1 MLYSYKGINKEYK
14 YKRGM
19 IEAKSDVEA
28 INKIKETEE
37 VIVLVSLTRTSSN
50 KMLVNIRN
58 SLNKQLETAE
68 NKLNE
73 QTKKLARKDRDKKSK
88 KAIVDEEQD
97 VSLSNRSPI
106 LRGINTLVNKLKTTE
121 IKMPKK
127 NNKKIVIEEDMFENL
142 QNMFKQQ
149 AALSETVE
157 NTDYNMEIIRAETSL
172 SDQKVKKAPLP
183 KKKDKNEGKKLDW
196 SLLETKDTPE
206 IKNNMKIKVKQKEI
220 IMMTRRLHIMLSSGV
235 PLLTSMDSIK
245 NTSSEKLAQV
255 LDSIITDVQRGIT
268 LSEALAKFPR
278 QFDTTY
284 IALISIGE
292 TSGNLEKS
300 LEDVLRVKD
309 QEQKV
314 NRKMKVASVYPAMI
328 SIVLV
333 VFMVAANLWFIPQFK
348 NQFEQQG
355 LDLPA
360 FTQIV
365 FKISDYFAYIA
376 IGLGILIAIFMMLK
390 RNIPEVNYMYRR
402 YYDKFK
408 LKFPVIRSL
417 NNASYMYSFAINIS
431 LMLKNGIRL
440 SDTLTLTGKTIDNIY
455 IRNEIEE
462 IGSLMV
468 HGFTFSEA
476 IGQQENFDSTLT
488 SIAMTGE
495 KTGRMVFALQQVAE
509 YYEQELTR
517 QIDSILEMVQP
528 VTLLLIGLIIGPI
541 IIAVYLPILD
551 MSSGAG
557 II

>member
-1 MLYSYKGINKEYK
+1 MLYSYKGVNKEYK

-28 INKIKETEE
+28 ISKIKETED
-37 VIVLVSLTRTSSN
+37 VIVLVGLTRTSSN
-50 KMLVNIRN
+50 KMLVNIRT
-58 SLNKQLETAE
+58 SLNKQLEIAE

-73 QTKKLARKDRDKKSK
+73 QTKKLIRKDREKKLK
-88 KAIVDEEQD
+88 KKTVDEEQD
-97 VSLSNRSPI
+97 DSLANRSPI
-106 LRGINTLVNKLKTTE
+106 LRGINTLANKLKAIE

-127 NNKKIVIEEDMFENL
+127 SSKKIVIEEDMFENL
-142 QNMFKQQ
+142 QNMFKQ
-149 AALSETVE
+149 AESLEAIK
-157 NTDYNMEIIRAETSL
+157 NTDYNKEIIRAEESL
-172 SDQKVKKAPLP
+172 SSQKVKKAPLP

-235 PLLTSMDSIK
+235 PLLSSMESIK

-255 LDSIITDVQRGIT
+255 LESIISDVQRGIT
-268 LSEALAKFPR
+268 FSEALSKFPR
-278 QFDTTY
+278 LFDTTY

-292 TSGNLEKS
+292 TSGTLEKS

-314 NRKMKVASVYPAMI
+314 KRKIKVASVYPAII

-333 VFMVAANLWFIPQFK
+333 VFMIAANLWFIPQFK

-355 LDLPA
+355 LQLPA
-360 FTQIV
+360 FTRIV

-376 IGLGILIAIFMMLK
+376 IGLGILIAIFIVLK

-402 YYDKFK
+402 YYDKLK
-408 LKFPVIRSL
+408 LKFPVIKKL

-462 IGSLMV
+462 IGRLMV
-468 HGFTFSEA
+468 QGLTFSEA
-476 IGQQENFDSTLT
+476 ISQQEDFDPTLI

-495 KTGRMVFALQQVAE
+495 KSGRMAFALQQVAE

-517 QIDSILEMVQP
+517 QIDSLLEMVQP

>member
-1 MLYSYKGINKEYK
+1 MLYSYKGVNKEYK

-28 INKIKETEE
+28 ISKIKETED
-37 VIVLVSLTRTSSN
+37 VIVLVSLIRTSSN
-50 KMLVNIRN
+50 KMLVNIRT
-58 SLNKQLETAE
+58 SLNKQLEIAE

-73 QTKKLARKDRDKKSK
+73 QTKKLIRKDREKKLKKKTVDK
-88 KAIVDEEQD
+88 EQD
-97 VSLSNRSPI
+97 DSLANRSPI
-106 LRGINTLVNKLKTTE
+106 LRGINTLANKLKSIE

-127 NNKKIVIEEDMFENL
+127 SSKKIVIEEDMFENL
-142 QNMFKQQ
+142 QNMFKQ
-149 AALSETVE
+149 AESLEAIK
-157 NTDYNMEIIRAETSL
+157 NTDYNKEIIRAEESL
-172 SDQKVKKAPLP
+172 SSQKVKKAPLP

-235 PLLTSMDSIK
+235 PLLSSLESIK

-255 LDSIITDVQRGIT
+255 LDSIISDVQRGIT
-268 LSEALAKFPR
+268 FSEALSKFPR
-278 QFDTTY
+278 LFDTTY

-292 TSGNLEKS
+292 TSGTLEKS

-314 NRKMKVASVYPAMI
+314 KRKIKVASVYPAII

-333 VFMVAANLWFIPQFK
+333 VFMIAANLWFIPQFK

-355 LDLPA
+355 LQLPA
-360 FTQIV
+360 FTRIV

-376 IGLGILIAIFMMLK
+376 IGLGILIAIFIVLK

-402 YYDKFK
+402 YYDKLK
-408 LKFPVIRSL
+408 LKFPVIKKL

-462 IGSLMV
+462 IGRLMV
-468 HGFTFSEA
+468 QGLTFSEA
-476 IGQQENFDSTLT
+476 ISQQEDFDSTLT

-495 KTGRMVFALQQVAE
+495 KSGRMSFALQQVAE

-517 QIDSILEMVQP
+517 QIDSLLEMVQP
-528 VTLLLIGLIIGPI
+528 ITILLIGLIIGPI

>member
-28 INKIKETEE
+28 ISKIKETED
-37 VIVLVSLTRTSSN
+37 VIVLISLTRTSSN
-50 KMLVNIRN
+50 KMLVNIRT
-58 SLNKQLETAE
+58 SLNKQLEIAE

-73 QTKKLARKDRDKKSK
+73 QTKKLIRKDREKKLK
-88 KAIVDEEQD
+88 KKTVDEEQD
-97 VSLSNRSPI
+97 DSLANRSPI
-106 LRGINTLVNKLKTTE
+106 LRGINTLANKLKAIE

-127 NNKKIVIEEDMFENL
+127 SSKKIVIEEDMFENL
-142 QNMFKQQ
+142 QNMFKQ
-149 AALSETVE
+149 AESLEAIK
-157 NTDYNMEIIRAETSL
+157 NTDYNKEIIRAEESL
-172 SDQKVKKAPLP
+172 SSQKVKKAPLP

-235 PLLTSMDSIK
+235 PLLSSMESIK

-255 LDSIITDVQRGIT
+255 LDSIISDVQRGIT
-268 LSEALAKFPR
+268 FSEALSKFPR
-278 QFDTTY
+278 LFDTTY

-292 TSGNLEKS
+292 TSGTLEKS

-314 NRKMKVASVYPAMI
+314 KRKIKVASVYPAII

-333 VFMVAANLWFIPQFK
+333 VFMIAANLWFIPQFES
-348 NQFEQQG
+348 QFEQQG
-355 LDLPA
+355 LQLPA
-360 FTQIV
+360 FTRIV

-376 IGLGILIAIFMMLK
+376 IGLGILIAIFIVLK

-402 YYDKFK
+402 YYDKLK
-408 LKFPVIRSL
+408 LKFPVIKKL

-462 IGSLMV
+462 IGRLMV
-468 HGFTFSEA
+468 QGLTFSEA
-476 IGQQENFDSTLT
+476 ISQQEDFDSTLT

-495 KTGRMVFALQQVAE
+495 KSGRMSFALQQVAE

-517 QIDSILEMVQP
+517 QIDSLLEMVQP

-541 IIAVYLPILD
+541 IIAVYLPILN

>member
-28 INKIKETEE
+28 ISKIKETED
-37 VIVLVSLTRTSSN
+37 VIVLVGLTRTSSN
-50 KMLVNIRN
+50 KMLVNIRT
-58 SLNKQLETAE
+58 SLNKQLEIAE

-73 QTKKLARKDRDKKSK
+73 QTKKLIRKDREKKLKKKTVDK
-88 KAIVDEEQD
+88 EQD
-97 VSLSNRSPI
+97 DSLANRSPI
-106 LRGINTLVNKLKTTE
+106 LRGINTLANKMKAIE

-127 NNKKIVIEEDMFENL
+127 SSKKIVIEEDMFENL
-142 QNMFKQQ
+142 QNMFKQ
-149 AALSETVE
+149 AESLEAIK
-157 NTDYNMEIIRAETSL
+157 NTDYNKEIIRAEESL
-172 SDQKVKKAPLP
+172 SSQKVKKAPLP

-235 PLLTSMDSIK
+235 PLLSSMESIK

-255 LDSIITDVQRGIT
+255 LDSIISDVQRGIT
-268 LSEALAKFPR
+268 FSEALSKFPR
-278 QFDTTY
+278 LFDTTY

-292 TSGNLEKS
+292 TSGTLEKS

-314 NRKMKVASVYPAMI
+314 KRKIKVASVYPAII

-333 VFMVAANLWFIPQFK
+333 VFMIAANLWFIPQFK

-355 LDLPA
+355 LQLPA
-360 FTQIV
+360 FTRIV

-376 IGLGILIAIFMMLK
+376 IGLGILIAIFIVLK
-390 RNIPEVNYMYRR
+390 RNLPEVNYMYRR
-402 YYDKFK
+402 YYDKLK
-408 LKFPVIRSL
+408 LKFPVIKKL

-462 IGSLMV
+462 IGRLMV
-468 HGFTFSEA
+468 QGLTFSEA
-476 IGQQENFDSTLT
+476 ISQQEDFDPTLT

-495 KTGRMVFALQQVAE
+495 KSGRMSFALQQVAE

-517 QIDSILEMVQP
+517 QIDSLLEMVQP

-541 IIAVYLPILD
+541 IIAVYLPILN

>member
-1 MLYSYKGINKEYK
+1 MLYSYKGINKDFK

-28 INKIKETEE
+28 ISKIKETED
-37 VIVLVSLTRTSSN
+37 VIVLVSLIRTSSN
-50 KMLVNIRN
+50 KMLVNIRT
-58 SLNKQLETAE
+58 SLNKQLEIAE

-73 QTKKLARKDRDKKSK
+73 QTKKLIRKDREKKLKKKTVDK
-88 KAIVDEEQD
+88 EQD
-97 VSLSNRSPI
+97 DSLANRSPI
-106 LRGINTLVNKLKTTE
+106 LRGINTLANKLKAIE

-127 NNKKIVIEEDMFENL
+127 SSKKIVIEEDMFENL
-142 QNMFKQQ
+142 QNMFKQ
-149 AALSETVE
+149 AESLEAIK
-157 NTDYNMEIIRAETSL
+157 NTDYNKEIIRAEESL
-172 SDQKVKKAPLP
+172 SSQKVKKAPLP

-235 PLLTSMDSIK
+235 PLLSSLESIK

-255 LDSIITDVQRGIT
+255 LDSIISDVQRGIT
-268 LSEALAKFPR
+268 FSEALSKFPR
-278 QFDTTY
+278 LFDTTY

-292 TSGNLEKS
+292 TSGTLEKS

-314 NRKMKVASVYPAMI
+314 KRKIKVASVYPAII

-333 VFMVAANLWFIPQFK
+333 VFMIAANLWFIPQFK

-355 LDLPA
+355 LQLPA
-360 FTQIV
+360 FTRIV

-376 IGLGILIAIFMMLK
+376 IGLGILIAIFIVLK

-402 YYDKFK
+402 YYDKLK
-408 LKFPVIRSL
+408 LKFPVIKKL

-462 IGSLMV
+462 IGRLMV
-468 HGFTFSEA
+468 QGLTFSEA
-476 IGQQENFDSTLT
+476 ISQQEDFDSTLT

-495 KTGRMVFALQQVAE
+495 KSGRMSFALQQVAE

-517 QIDSILEMVQP
+517 QIDSLLEMVQP
-528 VTLLLIGLIIGPI
+528 ITILLIGLIIGPI

>member
-1 MLYSYKGINKEYK
+1 
-14 YKRGM
+14 M

-28 INKIKETEE
+28 ISKIKETED

-50 KMLVNIRN
+50 KMLVNIRT
-58 SLNKQLETAE
+58 SLNKQLEIAE

-73 QTKKLARKDRDKKSK
+73 QTKKLIRKDREKKLK
-88 KAIVDEEQD
+88 KKTVDEEQD
-97 VSLSNRSPI
+97 DSLANRSPI
-106 LRGINTLVNKLKTTE
+106 LRGINTLANKLKAIE

-127 NNKKIVIEEDMFENL
+127 SSKKIVIEEDMFENL
-142 QNMFKQQ
+142 QNMFKQ
-149 AALSETVE
+149 AESLEAIK
-157 NTDYNMEIIRAETSL
+157 NTDYNKEIIRADESL
-172 SDQKVKKAPLP
+172 SSQKVKKAPLP

-235 PLLTSMDSIK
+235 PLLPSMESIK

-255 LDSIITDVQRGIT
+255 LDSIISDVQRGIT
-268 LSEALAKFPR
+268 FSEALSKFPR
-278 QFDTTY
+278 LFDTTY

-292 TSGNLEKS
+292 TSGTLEKS

-314 NRKMKVASVYPAMI
+314 KRKIKVASVYPAII

-333 VFMVAANLWFIPQFK
+333 VFMIAANLWFLPQFK

-355 LDLPA
+355 LQLPA
-360 FTQIV
+360 FTRIV

-376 IGLGILIAIFMMLK
+376 IGLGILIAIFIVLK

-402 YYDKFK
+402 YYDKLK
-408 LKFPVIRSL
+408 LKFPVIKKL

-462 IGSLMV
+462 IGRLMV
-468 HGFTFSEA
+468 QGLTFSEA
-476 IGQQENFDSTLT
+476 ISQQEDFDSTLT

-495 KTGRMVFALQQVAE
+495 KSGRMSFALQQVAE

-517 QIDSILEMVQP
+517 QIDSLLEMVQP

-541 IIAVYLPILD
+541 IIAVYLPILN

>member
-1 MLYSYKGINKEYK
+1 MLYSYKGVNKEYK

-28 INKIKETEE
+28 ISKIKETED

-50 KMLVNIRN
+50 KMLVNIRT
-58 SLNKQLETAE
+58 SLNKQLEIAE

-73 QTKKLARKDRDKKSK
+73 QTKKLIRKDREKKLKKETVDK
-88 KAIVDEEQD
+88 EQD
-97 VSLSNRSPI
+97 DSLANRSPI
-106 LRGINTLVNKLKTTE
+106 LRGINTLANKLKAIE

-127 NNKKIVIEEDMFENL
+127 SSKKIVIEEDMFENL
-142 QNMFKQQ
+142 QNMFKQ
-149 AALSETVE
+149 AESLEAIK
-157 NTDYNMEIIRAETSL
+157 NTDYNMEIIRAEESL
-172 SDQKVKKAPLP
+172 SSQKVKKAPLQ

-206 IKNNMKIKVKQKEI
+206 IKNNMKIRVKQKEI

-235 PLLTSMDSIK
+235 PLLSSMESIK

-255 LDSIITDVQRGIT
+255 LDSIISDVLRGIT

-284 IALISIGE
+284 ISLISIGE

-300 LEDVLRVKD
+300 LEDVLRVKE

-314 NRKMKVASVYPAMI
+314 KRKMKVASVYPAII

-333 VFMVAANLWFIPQFK
+333 VFMIAANLWFIPQFK

-355 LDLPA
+355 LQLPA
-360 FTQIV
+360 FTRIV

-376 IGLGILIAIFMMLK
+376 IGLGILIAIFIVLK

-402 YYDKFK
+402 YYDKLK
-408 LKFPVIRSL
+408 LKVPVIKKL

-440 SDTLTLTGKTIDNIY
+440 SDALTLTGKTIDNIY

-462 IGSLMV
+462 IGRLMV
-468 HGFTFSEA
+468 QGITFSEA
-476 IGQQENFDSTLT
+476 ISQQEDFDPTLT

-495 KTGRMVFALQQVAE
+495 KSGRMAFALQQVAD

-517 QIDSILEMVQP
+517 QIDSLLEMVQP
-528 VTLLLIGLIIGPI
+528 ITILLIGLIIGPI
-541 IIAVYLPILD
+541 IIAVYLPILE

>member
-1 MLYSYKGINKEYK
+1 MLYSYKGVNKEYK

-28 INKIKETEE
+28 ISKIKETED
-37 VIVLVSLTRTSSN
+37 VIVLVSLIRTSSN
-50 KMLVNIRN
+50 KMLVNIRT
-58 SLNKQLETAE
+58 SLNKQLEIAE

-73 QTKKLARKDRDKKSK
+73 QTKKLIRKDREKKLKKKTVDK
-88 KAIVDEEQD
+88 EQD
-97 VSLSNRSPI
+97 DSLANRSPI
-106 LRGINTLVNKLKTTE
+106 LRGINTLANKLKAIE

-127 NNKKIVIEEDMFENL
+127 SSKKIVIEEDMFENL
-142 QNMFKQQ
+142 QNMFKQ
-149 AALSETVE
+149 AESLEAIK
-157 NTDYNMEIIRAETSL
+157 NTDYNKEIIRAEESL
-172 SDQKVKKAPLP
+172 SSQKVKKAPLP

-235 PLLTSMDSIK
+235 PLLSSLESIK

-255 LDSIITDVQRGIT
+255 LDSIISDVQRGIT
-268 LSEALAKFPR
+268 FSEALSKFPR
-278 QFDTTY
+278 LFDTTY

-292 TSGNLEKS
+292 TSGTLEKS

-314 NRKMKVASVYPAMI
+314 KRKIKVASVYPAII

-333 VFMVAANLWFIPQFK
+333 VFMIAANLWFIPQFK

-355 LDLPA
+355 LQLPA
-360 FTQIV
+360 FTRIV

-376 IGLGILIAIFMMLK
+376 IGVGILIAIFMVLK

-402 YYDKFK
+402 YYDKLK
-408 LKFPVIRSL
+408 LKFPVIKKL

-462 IGSLMV
+462 IGRLMV
-468 HGFTFSEA
+468 QGLTFSEA
-476 IGQQENFDSTLT
+476 ISQQEDFDSTLT

-495 KTGRMVFALQQVAE
+495 KSGRMSFALQQVAE

-517 QIDSILEMVQP
+517 QIDSLLEMVQP
-528 VTLLLIGLIIGPI
+528 ITILLIGLIIGPI

>member
-1 MLYSYKGINKEYK
+1 
-14 YKRGM
+14 M

-28 INKIKETEE
+28 ISKIKEDED
-37 VIVLVSLTRTSSN
+37 VIVLVKLTRTSSN
-50 KMLVNIRN
+50 KMLVNIRT
-58 SLNKQLETAE
+58 SLNKQLEIAE

-73 QTKKLARKDRDKKSK
+73 QTKKLIRKDREKKLKKRTVDK
-88 KAIVDEEQD
+88 EQD
-97 VSLSNRSPI
+97 DSLANRSPI
-106 LRGINTLVNKLKTTE
+106 LRGINTLANKLKSIE

-127 NNKKIVIEEDMFENL
+127 SSKNIVIEEDMFENL
-142 QNMFKQQ
+142 QNMFKQ
-149 AALSETVE
+149 AESLEAIK
-157 NTDYNMEIIRAETSL
+157 NTDYNKEIIRAEESL
-172 SDQKVKKAPLP
+172 SSQKVKKAPLL

-206 IKNNMKIKVKQKEI
+206 IKNNMKIRVKQKEI

-235 PLLTSMDSIK
+235 PLLSSMESIK

-255 LDSIITDVQRGIT
+255 LDSIISDVQRGIT

-300 LEDVLRVKD
+300 LEDVLRVKE

-314 NRKMKVASVYPAMI
+314 KRKMKVASVYPAII

-355 LDLPA
+355 LELPA
-360 FTQIV
+360 FTRMV
-365 FKISDYFAYIA
+365 FKISDYFAYIG
-376 IGLGILIAIFMMLK
+376 IGILIAIFIMLK

-402 YYDKFK
+402 YYDKLK
-408 LKFPVIRSL
+408 LKFPVIKKL

-462 IGSLMV
+462 IGRLMV
-468 HGFTFSEA
+468 QGITFSEA
-476 IGQQENFDSTLT
+476 ISQQEDFDTTLT

-495 KTGRMVFALQQVAE
+495 KSGRMAFALQQVAD

-517 QIDSILEMVQP
+517 QIDSLLEMVQP
-528 VTLLLIGLIIGPI
+528 ITILLIGLIIGPI

>member
-28 INKIKETEE
+28 ISKIKETED
-37 VIVLVSLTRTSSN
+37 VIVLISLTRTSSN
-50 KMLVNIRN
+50 KMLVNIRT
-58 SLNKQLETAE
+58 SLNKQLEIAE

-73 QTKKLARKDRDKKSK
+73 QTKKLIRKDREKKLK
-88 KAIVDEEQD
+88 KKTVNKEQD
-97 VSLSNRSPI
+97 DSLANRSPI
-106 LRGINTLVNKLKTTE
+106 LRGINTLANKLKAIE

-127 NNKKIVIEEDMFENL
+127 SSKKIVIEEDMFENL
-142 QNMFKQQ
+142 QNMFKQ
-149 AALSETVE
+149 AESLEAIK
-157 NTDYNMEIIRAETSL
+157 NTDYNKEIIRAEESL
-172 SDQKVKKAPLP
+172 SSQKVKKAPLP

-235 PLLTSMDSIK
+235 PLLSSMESIK

-255 LDSIITDVQRGIT
+255 LESIISDVQRGIT
-268 LSEALAKFPR
+268 FSEALSKFPR
-278 QFDTTY
+278 LFDTTY

-292 TSGNLEKS
+292 TSGTLEKS
-300 LEDVLRVKD
+300 LEDVLRVKE

-314 NRKMKVASVYPAMI
+314 KRKIKVASVYPAII

-333 VFMVAANLWFIPQFK
+333 VFMIAANLWFIPQFE

-355 LDLPA
+355 LQLPA
-360 FTQIV
+360 FTRIV

-376 IGLGILIAIFMMLK
+376 IGLGILIAIFIVLK

-402 YYDKFK
+402 YYDKLK
-408 LKFPVIRSL
+408 LKFPVIKKL

-462 IGSLMV
+462 IGRLMV
-468 HGFTFSEA
+468 QGLTFSEA
-476 IGQQENFDSTLT
+476 ISQQEDFDSTLT

-495 KTGRMVFALQQVAE
+495 KSGRMSFALQQVAE

-517 QIDSILEMVQP
+517 QIDSLLEMVQP
-528 VTLLLIGLIIGPI
+528 VTILLIGLIIGPI
-541 IIAVYLPILD
+541 IIAVYLPILN

>member
-1 MLYSYKGINKEYK
+1 
-14 YKRGM
+14 M

-28 INKIKETEE
+28 ISKIKETED

-50 KMLVNIRN
+50 KMLVNIRT
-58 SLNKQLETAE
+58 SLNKQLEIAE

-73 QTKKLARKDRDKKSK
+73 QTKKLIRKDREKKLKKKTVDK
-88 KAIVDEEQD
+88 EQD
-97 VSLSNRSPI
+97 DSLANRSPI
-106 LRGINTLVNKLKTTE
+106 LRGINTLANKLKAIE

-127 NNKKIVIEEDMFENL
+127 SSKKIVIEEDMFENL
-142 QNMFKQQ
+142 QNMFKQ
-149 AALSETVE
+149 AESLEAIK
-157 NTDYNMEIIRAETSL
+157 NTDYNKEIIRAEESL
-172 SDQKVKKAPLP
+172 SSQKVKKAPLP

-235 PLLTSMDSIK
+235 PLLSSMESIK

-255 LDSIITDVQRGIT
+255 LDSIISDVQRGIT
-268 LSEALAKFPR
+268 FSEALSKFPR
-278 QFDTTY
+278 LFDTTY

-292 TSGNLEKS
+292 TSGTLEKS

-314 NRKMKVASVYPAMI
+314 KRKIKVASVYPAII

-333 VFMVAANLWFIPQFK
+333 VFMIAANLWFIPQFK

-355 LDLPA
+355 LQLPA
-360 FTQIV
+360 FTRIV

-376 IGLGILIAIFMMLK
+376 IGLGILIAIFIVLK

-402 YYDKFK
+402 YYDKLK
-408 LKFPVIRSL
+408 LKFPVIKKL

-462 IGSLMV
+462 IGGLMV
-468 HGFTFSEA
+468 QGLTFSEA
-476 IGQQENFDSTLT
+476 ISQQEDFDSTLT

-495 KTGRMVFALQQVAE
+495 KSGRMSFALQQVAE

-517 QIDSILEMVQP
+517 QIDSLLEMVQP

-541 IIAVYLPILD
+541 IIAVYLPILN

>member
-1 MLYSYKGINKEYK
+1 
-14 YKRGM
+14 M

-28 INKIKETEE
+28 ISKIKETED

-50 KMLVNIRN
+50 KMLVNIRT
-58 SLNKQLETAE
+58 SLNKQLEIAE

-73 QTKKLARKDRDKKSK
+73 QTKKLIRKDREKKLKKKTVDK
-88 KAIVDEEQD
+88 EQD
-97 VSLSNRSPI
+97 DSLANRSPI
-106 LRGINTLVNKLKTTE
+106 LRGINTLANKLKAIE

-127 NNKKIVIEEDMFENL
+127 SSKKIVIEEDMFENL
-142 QNMFKQQ
+142 QNMFKQ
-149 AALSETVE
+149 AESLEAIK
-157 NTDYNMEIIRAETSL
+157 NTDYNKEIIRAEESL
-172 SDQKVKKAPLP
+172 SSQKVKKAPLP

-235 PLLTSMDSIK
+235 PLLSSLESIK

-255 LDSIITDVQRGIT
+255 LESIISDVQRGIT
-268 LSEALAKFPR
+268 FSEALSKFPR
-278 QFDTTY
+278 LFDTTY

-292 TSGNLEKS
+292 TSGTLEKS

-314 NRKMKVASVYPAMI
+314 KRKIKVASVYPAII

-333 VFMVAANLWFIPQFK
+333 VFMIASNLWFIPQFK

-355 LDLPA
+355 LQLPA
-360 FTQIV
+360 FTRIV

-376 IGLGILIAIFMMLK
+376 IGLGILIAIFIVLK

-402 YYDKFK
+402 YYDKLK
-408 LKFPVIRSL
+408 LKFPVIKKL

-462 IGSLMV
+462 IGGLMV
-468 HGFTFSEA
+468 QGLTFSEA
-476 IGQQENFDSTLT
+476 ISQQEDFDPTLT

-495 KTGRMVFALQQVAE
+495 KSGRMSFALQQVAE

-517 QIDSILEMVQP
+517 QIDSLLEMVQP
-528 VTLLLIGLIIGPI
+528 ITLLLIGLIIGPI
-541 IIAVYLPILD
+541 IIAVYLPILN

>member
-28 INKIKETEE
+28 ISKIKETED
-37 VIVLVSLTRTSSN
+37 VIVLVGLTRTSSN
-50 KMLVNIRN
+50 KMLVNIRT
-58 SLNKQLETAE
+58 SLNKQLEIAE

-73 QTKKLARKDRDKKSK
+73 QTKKLIRKDREKKLKKKTVDK
-88 KAIVDEEQD
+88 EQD
-97 VSLSNRSPI
+97 DSLANRSPI
-106 LRGINTLVNKLKTTE
+106 LRGINTLANKLKAIE

-127 NNKKIVIEEDMFENL
+127 SSKKIVIEEDMFENL
-142 QNMFKQQ
+142 QNMFKQ
-149 AALSETVE
+149 AESLEAIK
-157 NTDYNMEIIRAETSL
+157 NTDYNKEIIRAEESL
-172 SDQKVKKAPLP
+172 SSQKVKKAPLP

-235 PLLTSMDSIK
+235 PLLSSMESIK

-255 LDSIITDVQRGIT
+255 LDSIISDVQRGIT
-268 LSEALAKFPR
+268 FSEALSKFPR
-278 QFDTTY
+278 LFDTTY

-292 TSGNLEKS
+292 TSGTLEKS

-314 NRKMKVASVYPAMI
+314 KRKIKVASVYPAII

-333 VFMVAANLWFIPQFK
+333 VFMIAANLWFIPQFK

-355 LDLPA
+355 LQLPA
-360 FTQIV
+360 FTRIV

-376 IGLGILIAIFMMLK
+376 IGLGILIAIFIVLK

-402 YYDKFK
+402 YYDKLK
-408 LKFPVIRSL
+408 LKFPVIKKL

-462 IGSLMV
+462 IGGLMV
-468 HGFTFSEA
+468 QGLTFSEA
-476 IGQQENFDSTLT
+476 ISQQEDFDPTLT

-495 KTGRMVFALQQVAE
+495 KSGRMSFALQQVAE

-517 QIDSILEMVQP
+517 QIDSLLEMVQP
-528 VTLLLIGLIIGPI
+528 ITLLLIGLIIGPI
-541 IIAVYLPILD
+541 IIAVYLPILN

>member
-28 INKIKETEE
+28 ISKIKETED
-37 VIVLVSLTRTSSN
+37 VIVLISLTRTSSN
-50 KMLVNIRN
+50 KMLVNIRT
-58 SLNKQLETAE
+58 SLNKQLEIAE

-73 QTKKLARKDRDKKSK
+73 QTKKLIRKDREKKLK
-88 KAIVDEEQD
+88 KKTVNKEQD
-97 VSLSNRSPI
+97 DSLANRSPI
-106 LRGINTLVNKLKTTE
+106 LRGINTLANKLKAIE

-127 NNKKIVIEEDMFENL
+127 SSKKIVIEEDMFENL
-142 QNMFKQQ
+142 QNMFKQ
-149 AALSETVE
+149 AESLEAIK
-157 NTDYNMEIIRAETSL
+157 NTDYNKEIIRAEESL
-172 SDQKVKKAPLP
+172 SSQKVKKAPLP

-235 PLLTSMDSIK
+235 PLLSSLESIK

-255 LDSIITDVQRGIT
+255 LDSIISDVQRGIT
-268 LSEALAKFPR
+268 FSEALSKFPR
-278 QFDTTY
+278 LFDTTY

-292 TSGNLEKS
+292 TSGTLEKS
-300 LEDVLRVKD
+300 LEDVLRVKE

-314 NRKMKVASVYPAMI
+314 KRKIKVASVYPAII

-333 VFMVAANLWFIPQFK
+333 VFMIAANLWFIPQFE

-355 LDLPA
+355 LQLPA
-360 FTQIV
+360 FTRIV

-376 IGLGILIAIFMMLK
+376 IGLGILIAIFIVLK

-402 YYDKFK
+402 YYDKLK
-408 LKFPVIRSL
+408 LKFPVIKKL

-462 IGSLMV
+462 IGRLMV
-468 HGFTFSEA
+468 QGLTFSEA
-476 IGQQENFDSTLT
+476 ISQQEDFDSTLT

-495 KTGRMVFALQQVAE
+495 KSGRMSFALQQVAE

-517 QIDSILEMVQP
+517 QIDSLLEMVQP
-528 VTLLLIGLIIGPI
+528 VTILLIGLIIGPI
-541 IIAVYLPILD
+541 IIAVYLPILN

>member
-1 MLYSYKGINKEYK
+1 MLYSYKGVNKEYK

-28 INKIKETEE
+28 ISKIKETED

-50 KMLVNIRN
+50 KMLVNIRT
-58 SLNKQLETAE
+58 SLNKQLEIAE

-73 QTKKLARKDRDKKSK
+73 QTKKLIRKDREKKLK
-88 KAIVDEEQD
+88 KKTVDEEQD
-97 VSLSNRSPI
+97 DSLANRSPI
-106 LRGINTLVNKLKTTE
+106 LRGINTLANKLKAIE

-127 NNKKIVIEEDMFENL
+127 SSKKIVIEEDMFENL
-142 QNMFKQQ
+142 QNMFKQ
-149 AALSETVE
+149 AESLEAIK
-157 NTDYNMEIIRAETSL
+157 NTDYNKEIIRAEESL
-172 SDQKVKKAPLP
+172 SSQKVKKAPLP

-235 PLLTSMDSIK
+235 PLLSSMESIK

-255 LDSIITDVQRGIT
+255 LDSIISDVQRGIT
-268 LSEALAKFPR
+268 FSEALSKFPR
-278 QFDTTY
+278 LFDTTY

-292 TSGNLEKS
+292 TSGTLEKS

-314 NRKMKVASVYPAMI
+314 KRKIKVASVYPAII

-333 VFMVAANLWFIPQFK
+333 VFMIAANLWFIPQFK

-355 LDLPA
+355 LQLPA
-360 FTQIV
+360 FTRIV

-376 IGLGILIAIFMMLK
+376 IGLGILIAIFIVLK

-402 YYDKFK
+402 YYDKLK
-408 LKFPVIRSL
+408 LKFPVIKKL

-462 IGSLMV
+462 IGRLMV
-468 HGFTFSEA
+468 QGLTFSEA
-476 IGQQENFDSTLT
+476 ISQQEDFDPTLI

-495 KTGRMVFALQQVAE
+495 KSGRMAFALQQVAE

-517 QIDSILEMVQP
+517 QIDSLLEMVQP

>member
-28 INKIKETEE
+28 ISKIKETED

-50 KMLVNIRN
+50 KMLVNIRT
-58 SLNKQLETAE
+58 SLNKQLEIAE

-73 QTKKLARKDRDKKSK
+73 QTKKLIRKDREKKLKKKTVDK
-88 KAIVDEEQD
+88 EQD
-97 VSLSNRSPI
+97 DSLANRSPI
-106 LRGINTLVNKLKTTE
+106 LRGINTLANKLKAIE

-127 NNKKIVIEEDMFENL
+127 SSKKIVIEEDMFENL
-142 QNMFKQQ
+142 QNMFKQ
-149 AALSETVE
+149 AESLEAIK
-157 NTDYNMEIIRAETSL
+157 NTDYNKEIIRAEESL
-172 SDQKVKKAPLP
+172 SSQKVKKAPLP

-235 PLLTSMDSIK
+235 PLLSSMESIK

-255 LDSIITDVQRGIT
+255 LDSIISDVQRGIT
-268 LSEALAKFPR
+268 FSEALSKFPR
-278 QFDTTY
+278 LFDTTY

-292 TSGNLEKS
+292 TSGTLEKS

-314 NRKMKVASVYPAMI
+314 KRKIKVASVYPAII

-333 VFMVAANLWFIPQFK
+333 VFMIAANLWFIPQFK

-355 LDLPA
+355 LQLPA
-360 FTQIV
+360 FTRIV

-376 IGLGILIAIFMMLK
+376 IGLGILIAIFIVLK

-402 YYDKFK
+402 YYDKLK
-408 LKFPVIRSL
+408 LKFPVIKKL

-462 IGSLMV
+462 IGGLMV
-468 HGFTFSEA
+468 QGLTFSEA
-476 IGQQENFDSTLT
+476 ISQQEDFDPTLT
-488 SIAMTGE
+488 SIAKTGE
-495 KTGRMVFALQQVAE
+495 KSGRMSFALQQVAE

-517 QIDSILEMVQP
+517 QIDSLLEMVQP

-541 IIAVYLPILD
+541 IIAVYLPILN

>member
-28 INKIKETEE
+28 ISKIKETED
-37 VIVLVSLTRTSSN
+37 VIVLISLTRTSSN
-50 KMLVNIRN
+50 KMLVNIRT
-58 SLNKQLETAE
+58 SLNKQLEIAE

-73 QTKKLARKDRDKKSK
+73 QTKKLIRKDREKKLK
-88 KAIVDEEQD
+88 KKTVNKEQD
-97 VSLSNRSPI
+97 DSLANRSPI
-106 LRGINTLVNKLKTTE
+106 LRGINTLANKLKAIE

-127 NNKKIVIEEDMFENL
+127 SSKKIVIEEDMFENL
-142 QNMFKQQ
+142 QNMFKQ
-149 AALSETVE
+149 AESLEAIK
-157 NTDYNMEIIRAETSL
+157 NTDYNKEIIRAEESL
-172 SDQKVKKAPLP
+172 SSQKVKKAPLP

-220 IMMTRRLHIMLSSGV
+220 IMMTRRLHIMISSGV
-235 PLLTSMDSIK
+235 PLLSSMESIK

-255 LDSIITDVQRGIT
+255 LDSIISDVQRGIT
-268 LSEALAKFPR
+268 FSEALSKFPR
-278 QFDTTY
+278 LFDTTY

-292 TSGNLEKS
+292 TSGTLEKS
-300 LEDVLRVKD
+300 LEDVLRVKE

-314 NRKMKVASVYPAMI
+314 KRKIKVASVYPAII

-333 VFMVAANLWFIPQFK
+333 VFMIAANLWFIPQFK

-355 LDLPA
+355 LQLPA
-360 FTQIV
+360 FTRIV

-376 IGLGILIAIFMMLK
+376 IGLGILIAIFIVLK

-402 YYDKFK
+402 YYDKLK
-408 LKFPVIRSL
+408 LKFPVIKKL

-462 IGSLMV
+462 IGRLMV
-468 HGFTFSEA
+468 QGLTFSEA
-476 IGQQENFDSTLT
+476 ISQQEDFDSTLT

-495 KTGRMVFALQQVAE
+495 KSGRMSFALQQVAE

-517 QIDSILEMVQP
+517 QIDSLLEMVQP
-528 VTLLLIGLIIGPI
+528 VTILLIGLIIGPI
-541 IIAVYLPILD
+541 IIAVYLPILN

>member
-28 INKIKETEE
+28 ISKIKETED

-50 KMLVNIRN
+50 KMLVNIRT
-58 SLNKQLETAE
+58 SLNKQLEIAE

-73 QTKKLARKDRDKKSK
+73 QTKKLIRKDREKKLKKKTVDK
-88 KAIVDEEQD
+88 EQD
-97 VSLSNRSPI
+97 DSLANRSPI
-106 LRGINTLVNKLKTTE
+106 LRGINTLANKLKSIE

-127 NNKKIVIEEDMFENL
+127 SSKKIVIEEDMFENL
-142 QNMFKQQ
+142 QNMFKQ
-149 AALSETVE
+149 AESLEAIK
-157 NTDYNMEIIRAETSL
+157 NTDYNMEIIRAEESL
-172 SDQKVKKAPLP
+172 SSQKVKKAPLQ

-206 IKNNMKIKVKQKEI
+206 IKNNMKIRIKQKEI

-235 PLLTSMDSIK
+235 PLLSSMESIK

-255 LDSIITDVQRGIT
+255 LDSIISDVQRGIP

-300 LEDVLRVKD
+300 LEDVLRVKE

-314 NRKMKVASVYPAMI
+314 KRKMKVASVYPAII

-333 VFMVAANLWFIPQFK
+333 VFMIAANLWFIPQFK

-355 LDLPA
+355 LQLPA
-360 FTQIV
+360 FTRIV

-376 IGLGILIAIFMMLK
+376 IGMGILIAIFIVLK

-402 YYDKFK
+402 YYDKLK
-408 LKFPVIRSL
+408 LKFPVIKKL

-462 IGSLMV
+462 IGGLMV
-468 HGFTFSEA
+468 QGLTFSEA
-476 IGQQENFDSTLT
+476 ISQQEDFDPTLT

-495 KTGRMVFALQQVAE
+495 KSGRMAFALQQVAD

-528 VTLLLIGLIIGPI
+528 ITLLLIGLIIGPI
-541 IIAVYLPILD
+541 IIAVYLPILN

>member
-19 IEAKSDVEA
+19 IEAKSDLEA
-28 INKIKETEE
+28 ISKIKETED
-37 VIVLVSLTRTSSN
+37 VNVLVNLTRTSSN
-50 KMLVNIRN
+50 KMLVNIRT
-58 SLNKQLETAE
+58 SLNKQLEIAE

-73 QTKKLARKDRDKKSK
+73 QTKKLIRKDREKKLK
-88 KAIVDEEQD
+88 KKTVEEEQD
-97 VSLSNRSPI
+97 DSLANRSPI
-106 LRGINTLVNKLKTTE
+106 LRGINTLANKLKTIE

-127 NNKKIVIEEDMFENL
+127 SSKKIVIEEDMFENL
-142 QNMFKQQ
+142 QNMFKQ
-149 AALSETVE
+149 AESLETIK
-157 NTDYNMEIIRAETSL
+157 NTDYNMEIIRAEESL
-172 SDQKVKKAPLP
+172 SSQKVKKAPLP

-206 IKNNMKIKVKQKEI
+206 IKNNMKIRVKQKEI

-235 PLLTSMDSIK
+235 PLLSSLESIK

-255 LDSIITDVQRGIT
+255 LDSIISDVQRGIA

-314 NRKMKVASVYPAMI
+314 KRKMKVASVYPAII

-355 LDLPA
+355 MDLPA
-360 FTQIV
+360 FTRMV

-376 IGLGILIAIFMMLK
+376 IGVGILIATFMVLK

-402 YYDKFK
+402 YYDKLK
-408 LKFPVIRSL
+408 LKFPVIKKL

-455 IRNEIEE
+455 IRNEIKE
-462 IGSLMV
+462 IGRLMV
-468 HGFTFSEA
+468 HGLTFSEA
-476 IGQQENFDSTLT
+476 IGQQEDFDPTLT

-495 KTGRMVFALQQVAE
+495 KSGRMAFALQQVAE

-557 II
+557 IV

>member
-1 MLYSYKGINKEYK
+1 MLYSYKGVNKEYK

-28 INKIKETEE
+28 ISKIKETED
-37 VIVLVSLTRTSSN
+37 VIILVSLTRTSSN
-50 KMLVNIRN
+50 KMLVNIRT
-58 SLNKQLETAE
+58 SLNKQLEIAE

-73 QTKKLARKDRDKKSK
+73 QTKKLIRKDREKKLKKKTVDK
-88 KAIVDEEQD
+88 EQD
-97 VSLSNRSPI
+97 DSLANRSPI
-106 LRGINTLVNKLKTTE
+106 LRGINTLANKLKAIE

-127 NNKKIVIEEDMFENL
+127 SSKKIVIEEDMFENL
-142 QNMFKQQ
+142 QNMFKQ
-149 AALSETVE
+149 AESLEAIK
-157 NTDYNMEIIRAETSL
+157 NTDYNKEIIRAEESL
-172 SDQKVKKAPLP
+172 SSQKVKKAPLP

-235 PLLTSMDSIK
+235 PLLSSLESIK

-255 LDSIITDVQRGIT
+255 LDSIISDVQRGIT
-268 LSEALAKFPR
+268 FSEALSKFPR
-278 QFDTTY
+278 LFDTTY

-292 TSGNLEKS
+292 TSGTLEKS

-314 NRKMKVASVYPAMI
+314 KRKIKVASVYPAII

-333 VFMVAANLWFIPQFK
+333 VFMIAANLWFIPQFK

-355 LDLPA
+355 LQLPA
-360 FTQIV
+360 FTRIV

-376 IGLGILIAIFMMLK
+376 IGLGILIAIFIVLK

-402 YYDKFK
+402 YYDKLK
-408 LKFPVIRSL
+408 LKFPVIKKL

-462 IGSLMV
+462 IGRLMV
-468 HGFTFSEA
+468 QGLTFSEA
-476 IGQQENFDSTLT
+476 ISQQEDFDSTLT

-495 KTGRMVFALQQVAE
+495 KSGRMSFALQQVAE

-517 QIDSILEMVQP
+517 QIDSLLEMVQP
-528 VTLLLIGLIIGPI
+528 ITILLIGLIIGPI

-557 II
+557 IV

>member
-1 MLYSYKGINKEYK
+1 MLYSYKGVNKEYK

-28 INKIKETEE
+28 ISKIKETED

-50 KMLVNIRN
+50 KMLVNIRT
-58 SLNKQLETAE
+58 SLNKQLEIAE

-73 QTKKLARKDRDKKSK
+73 QTKKLIRKDREKKLKKKTVDK
-88 KAIVDEEQD
+88 EQD
-97 VSLSNRSPI
+97 DSLANRSPI
-106 LRGINTLVNKLKTTE
+106 LRGINTLANKLKSIE

-127 NNKKIVIEEDMFENL
+127 SSKKIVIEEDMFENL
-142 QNMFKQQ
+142 QNMFKQ
-149 AALSETVE
+149 AESLEAIK
-157 NTDYNMEIIRAETSL
+157 NTDYNKEIIRAEESL
-172 SDQKVKKAPLP
+172 SSQKVKKAPLP

-235 PLLTSMDSIK
+235 PLLSSLESIK

-255 LDSIITDVQRGIT
+255 LDSIISDVQRGIT
-268 LSEALAKFPR
+268 FSEALSKFPR
-278 QFDTTY
+278 LFDTTY

-292 TSGNLEKS
+292 TSGTLEKS

-314 NRKMKVASVYPAMI
+314 KRKIKVASVYPAII

-333 VFMVAANLWFIPQFK
+333 VFMIAANLWFIPQFK

-355 LDLPA
+355 LQLPA
-360 FTQIV
+360 FTRIV

-376 IGLGILIAIFMMLK
+376 IGLGILIAIFIVLK

-402 YYDKFK
+402 YYDKLK
-408 LKFPVIRSL
+408 LKFPVIKKL

-462 IGSLMV
+462 IGRLMV
-468 HGFTFSEA
+468 QGLTFSEA
-476 IGQQENFDSTLT
+476 ISQQEDFDPTLT

-495 KTGRMVFALQQVAE
+495 KSGRMAFALQQVAE

-517 QIDSILEMVQP
+517 QIDSLLEMVQP
-528 VTLLLIGLIIGPI
+528 ITILLIGLIIGPI

>member
-1 MLYSYKGINKEYK
+1 
-14 YKRGM
+14 M

-28 INKIKETEE
+28 ISKIKETED
-37 VIVLVSLTRTSSN
+37 VIVLISLTRTSSN
-50 KMLVNIRN
+50 KMLVNIRT
-58 SLNKQLETAE
+58 SLNKQLEIAE

-73 QTKKLARKDRDKKSK
+73 QTKKLIRKDREKKLKKKTVDK
-88 KAIVDEEQD
+88 EQD
-97 VSLSNRSPI
+97 DSLANRSPI
-106 LRGINTLVNKLKTTE
+106 LRGINTLANKLKAIE

-127 NNKKIVIEEDMFENL
+127 SSKKIVIEEDMFENL
-142 QNMFKQQ
+142 QNMFKQ
-149 AALSETVE
+149 AESLEAIK
-157 NTDYNMEIIRAETSL
+157 NTDYNKEIIRAEESL
-172 SDQKVKKAPLP
+172 SSQKVKKAPLP

-235 PLLTSMDSIK
+235 PLLSSLESIK

-255 LDSIITDVQRGIT
+255 LDSIISDVQRGIT
-268 LSEALAKFPR
+268 FSEALSKFPR
-278 QFDTTY
+278 LFDTTY

-292 TSGNLEKS
+292 TSGTLEKS
-300 LEDVLRVKD
+300 LEDVLRVKE

-314 NRKMKVASVYPAMI
+314 KRKIKVASVYPAII

-333 VFMVAANLWFIPQFK
+333 VFMIAANLWFIPQFE

-355 LDLPA
+355 LQLPA
-360 FTQIV
+360 FTRIV

-376 IGLGILIAIFMMLK
+376 IGLGILIAIFIVLK

-402 YYDKFK
+402 YYDKLK
-408 LKFPVIRSL
+408 LKFPVIKKL

-462 IGSLMV
+462 IGRLMV
-468 HGFTFSEA
+468 QGLTFSEA
-476 IGQQENFDSTLT
+476 ISQQEDFDSTLT

-495 KTGRMVFALQQVAE
+495 KSGRMSFALQQVAE

-517 QIDSILEMVQP
+517 QIDSLLEMVQP

-541 IIAVYLPILD
+541 IIAVYLPILN

>member
-28 INKIKETEE
+28 ISKIKETED
-37 VIVLVSLTRTSSN
+37 VIVLISLTRTSSN
-50 KMLVNIRN
+50 KMLVNIRT
-58 SLNKQLETAE
+58 SLNKQLEIAE

-73 QTKKLARKDRDKKSK
+73 QTKKLIRKDREKKLK
-88 KAIVDEEQD
+88 KKTVNKEQD
-97 VSLSNRSPI
+97 DSLANRSPI
-106 LRGINTLVNKLKTTE
+106 LRGINTLANKLKAIE

-127 NNKKIVIEEDMFENL
+127 SSKKIVIEEDMFENL
-142 QNMFKQQ
+142 QNMFKQ
-149 AALSETVE
+149 AESLEAIK
-157 NTDYNMEIIRAETSL
+157 NTDYNKEIIRAEESL
-172 SDQKVKKAPLP
+172 SSQKVKKAPLP

-206 IKNNMKIKVKQKEI
+206 IKNNMKIKVEQKEI

-235 PLLTSMDSIK
+235 PLLSSMESIK

-255 LDSIITDVQRGIT
+255 LESIISDVQRGIT
-268 LSEALAKFPR
+268 FSEALSKFPR
-278 QFDTTY
+278 LFDTTY

-292 TSGNLEKS
+292 TSGTLEKS
-300 LEDVLRVKD
+300 LEDILRVKE

-314 NRKMKVASVYPAMI
+314 KRKIKVASVYPAII
-328 SIVLV
+328 SIVLI
-333 VFMVAANLWFIPQFK
+333 VFMIAANLWFIPQFE

-355 LDLPA
+355 LQLPA
-360 FTQIV
+360 FTRIV

-376 IGLGILIAIFMMLK
+376 IGLGILIAIFIVLK

-402 YYDKFK
+402 YYDKLK
-408 LKFPVIRSL
+408 LKFPVIKKL

-462 IGSLMV
+462 IGRLMV
-468 HGFTFSEA
+468 QGLTFSEA
-476 IGQQENFDSTLT
+476 ISQQEDFDSTLT

-495 KTGRMVFALQQVAE
+495 KSGRMSFALQQVAE

-517 QIDSILEMVQP
+517 QIDSLLEMVQP
-528 VTLLLIGLIIGPI
+528 VTILLIGLIIGPI
-541 IIAVYLPILD
+541 IIAVYLPILN

>member
-1 MLYSYKGINKEYK
+1 
-14 YKRGM
+14 M

-28 INKIKETEE
+28 ISKIKETED

-50 KMLVNIRN
+50 KMLVNIRT
-58 SLNKQLETAE
+58 SLNKQLEIAE

-73 QTKKLARKDRDKKSK
+73 QTKKLIRKDREKKLKKKTVDK
-88 KAIVDEEQD
+88 EQD
-97 VSLSNRSPI
+97 DSLANRSPI
-106 LRGINTLVNKLKTTE
+106 LRGINTLANKLKAIE

-127 NNKKIVIEEDMFENL
+127 SSKKIVIEEDMFENL
-142 QNMFKQQ
+142 QNMFKQ
-149 AALSETVE
+149 AESLEAIK
-157 NTDYNMEIIRAETSL
+157 NTDYNKEIIRAEESL
-172 SDQKVKKAPLP
+172 SSQKVKKAPLP

-235 PLLTSMDSIK
+235 PLLSSLESIK

-255 LDSIITDVQRGIT
+255 LESIISDVQRGIT
-268 LSEALAKFPR
+268 FSEALSKFPR
-278 QFDTTY
+278 LFDTTY

-292 TSGNLEKS
+292 TSGTLEKS

-314 NRKMKVASVYPAMI
+314 KRKIKVASVYPAII

-333 VFMVAANLWFIPQFK
+333 VFMIAANLWFIPQFK

-355 LDLPA
+355 LQLPA
-360 FTQIV
+360 FTRIV

-376 IGLGILIAIFMMLK
+376 IGLGILIAIFIVLK

-402 YYDKFK
+402 YYDKLK
-408 LKFPVIRSL
+408 LKFPVIKKL

-462 IGSLMV
+462 IGRLMV
-468 HGFTFSEA
+468 QGLTFSEA
-476 IGQQENFDSTLT
+476 ISQQEDFDPTLT

-495 KTGRMVFALQQVAE
+495 KSGRMSFALQQVAE

-517 QIDSILEMVQP
+517 QIDSLLEMVQP

-541 IIAVYLPILD
+541 IIAVYLPILN

>member
-28 INKIKETEE
+28 ISKIKETED
-37 VIVLVSLTRTSSN
+37 VIVLVGLTRTSSN
-50 KMLVNIRN
+50 KMLVNIRT
-58 SLNKQLETAE
+58 SLNKQLEIAE

-73 QTKKLARKDRDKKSK
+73 QTKKLIRKDREKKLKKKTVDK
-88 KAIVDEEQD
+88 EQD
-97 VSLSNRSPI
+97 DSLANRSPI
-106 LRGINTLVNKLKTTE
+106 LRGINTLANKLKAIE

-127 NNKKIVIEEDMFENL
+127 SSKKIVIEEDMFENL
-142 QNMFKQQ
+142 QNMFKQ
-149 AALSETVE
+149 AESLEAIK
-157 NTDYNMEIIRAETSL
+157 NTDYNKEIIRAEESL
-172 SDQKVKKAPLP
+172 SSQKVKKAPLP

-235 PLLTSMDSIK
+235 PLLSSLESIK

-255 LDSIITDVQRGIT
+255 LESIISDVQRGIT
-268 LSEALAKFPR
+268 FSEALSKFPR
-278 QFDTTY
+278 LFDTTY

-292 TSGNLEKS
+292 TSGTLEKS

-314 NRKMKVASVYPAMI
+314 KRKIKVASVYPAII

-333 VFMVAANLWFIPQFK
+333 VFMIAANLWFIPQFK

-355 LDLPA
+355 LQLPA
-360 FTQIV
+360 FTRIV

-376 IGLGILIAIFMMLK
+376 IGLGILIAIFIVLK

-402 YYDKFK
+402 YYDKLK
-408 LKFPVIRSL
+408 LKFPVIKKL

-462 IGSLMV
+462 IGRLMV
-468 HGFTFSEA
+468 QGLTFSEA
-476 IGQQENFDSTLT
+476 ISQQEDFDSTLT

-495 KTGRMVFALQQVAE
+495 KSGRMAFALQQVAE

-517 QIDSILEMVQP
+517 QIDSLLEMVQP

-541 IIAVYLPILD
+541 IIAVYLPILN

>member
-1 MLYSYKGINKEYK
+1 MLYSYKGVNKEYK

-28 INKIKETEE
+28 ISKIKETED

-50 KMLVNIRN
+50 KMLVNIRT
-58 SLNKQLETAE
+58 SLNKQLEIAE

-73 QTKKLARKDRDKKSK
+73 QTKKLIRKDREKKLKKKTVDK
-88 KAIVDEEQD
+88 EQD
-97 VSLSNRSPI
+97 DSLANRSPI
-106 LRGINTLVNKLKTTE
+106 LRGINTLANKLKAIE

-127 NNKKIVIEEDMFENL
+127 SSKKIVIEEDMFENL
-142 QNMFKQQ
+142 QNMFKQ
-149 AALSETVE
+149 AESLEAIK
-157 NTDYNMEIIRAETSL
+157 NTDYNKEIIRAEESL
-172 SDQKVKKAPLP
+172 SSQKVKKAPLP

-235 PLLTSMDSIK
+235 PLLSSLESIK

-255 LDSIITDVQRGIT
+255 LDSIISDVQRGIT
-268 LSEALAKFPR
+268 FSEALSKFPR
-278 QFDTTY
+278 LFDTTY

-292 TSGNLEKS
+292 TSGTLEKS

-314 NRKMKVASVYPAMI
+314 KRKIKVASVYPAII

-333 VFMVAANLWFIPQFK
+333 VFMIAANLWFIPQFK

-355 LDLPA
+355 LQLPA
-360 FTQIV
+360 FTRIV

-376 IGLGILIAIFMMLK
+376 IGLGILIAIFIVLK

-402 YYDKFK
+402 YYDKLK
-408 LKFPVIRSL
+408 LKFPVIKKL

-462 IGSLMV
+462 IGRLMV
-468 HGFTFSEA
+468 QGLTFSEA
-476 IGQQENFDSTLT
+476 ISQQEDFDSTLT

-495 KTGRMVFALQQVAE
+495 KSGRMSFALQQVAE

-517 QIDSILEMVQP
+517 QIDSLLEMVQP

>member
-1 MLYSYKGINKEYK
+1 MLYSYKGVNKEYK

-28 INKIKETEE
+28 ISKIKETED

-50 KMLVNIRN
+50 KMLVNIRT
-58 SLNKQLETAE
+58 SLNKQLEIAE

-73 QTKKLARKDRDKKSK
+73 QTKKLIRKDREKKLKKKTVDK
-88 KAIVDEEQD
+88 EQD
-97 VSLSNRSPI
+97 DSLANRSPI
-106 LRGINTLVNKLKTTE
+106 LRGINTLANKLKAIE

-127 NNKKIVIEEDMFENL
+127 SSKKIVIEEDMFENL
-142 QNMFKQQ
+142 QNMFKQ
-149 AALSETVE
+149 AESLEAIK
-157 NTDYNMEIIRAETSL
+157 NTDYNKEIIRAEESL
-172 SDQKVKKAPLP
+172 SSQKVKKAPLP

-235 PLLTSMDSIK
+235 PLLSSLESIK

-255 LDSIITDVQRGIT
+255 LDSIISDVQRGIA

-278 QFDTTY
+278 LFDTTY

-292 TSGNLEKS
+292 TSGTLEKS

-314 NRKMKVASVYPAMI
+314 KRKIKVASVYPAII

-333 VFMVAANLWFIPQFK
+333 VFMIAANLWFIPQFK

-355 LDLPA
+355 LQLPA
-360 FTQIV
+360 FTRIV

-376 IGLGILIAIFMMLK
+376 IGLGILIAIFIVLK

-402 YYDKFK
+402 YYDKLK
-408 LKFPVIRSL
+408 LKFPVIKKL

-462 IGSLMV
+462 IGRLMV
-468 HGFTFSEA
+468 QGLTFSEA
-476 IGQQENFDSTLT
+476 ISQQEDFDSTLT

-495 KTGRMVFALQQVAE
+495 KSGRMSFALQQVAE

-517 QIDSILEMVQP
+517 QIDSLLEMVQP

>member
-28 INKIKETEE
+28 ISKIKETED
-37 VIVLVSLTRTSSN
+37 VIVLISLTRTSSN
-50 KMLVNIRN
+50 KMLVNIRT
-58 SLNKQLETAE
+58 SLNKQLEIAE

-73 QTKKLARKDRDKKSK
+73 QTKKLIRKDREKKLK
-88 KAIVDEEQD
+88 KKTVDEEQD
-97 VSLSNRSPI
+97 DSLANRSPI
-106 LRGINTLVNKLKTTE
+106 LRGINTLANKLKAIE

-127 NNKKIVIEEDMFENL
+127 SSKKIVIEEDMFENL
-142 QNMFKQQ
+142 QNMFKQ
-149 AALSETVE
+149 AESLEAIK
-157 NTDYNMEIIRAETSL
+157 NTDYNKEIIRAEESL
-172 SDQKVKKAPLP
+172 SSQKVKKAPLP

-235 PLLTSMDSIK
+235 PLLSSMESIK

-255 LDSIITDVQRGIT
+255 LDSIISDVQRGIT
-268 LSEALAKFPR
+268 FSEALSKFPR
-278 QFDTTY
+278 LFDTTY

-292 TSGNLEKS
+292 TSGTLEKS
-300 LEDVLRVKD
+300 LEDVLRVKE

-314 NRKMKVASVYPAMI
+314 KRKIKVASVYPAII

-333 VFMVAANLWFIPQFK
+333 VFMIAANLWFIPQFES
-348 NQFEQQG
+348 QFEQQG
-355 LDLPA
+355 LQLPA
-360 FTQIV
+360 FTRIV

-376 IGLGILIAIFMMLK
+376 IGLGILIAIFIVLK

-402 YYDKFK
+402 YYDKLK
-408 LKFPVIRSL
+408 LKFPVIKKL

-462 IGSLMV
+462 IGRLMV
-468 HGFTFSEA
+468 QGLTFSEA
-476 IGQQENFDSTLT
+476 ISQQEDFDSTLT

-495 KTGRMVFALQQVAE
+495 KSGRMSFALQQVAE

-517 QIDSILEMVQP
+517 QIDSLLEMVQP

-541 IIAVYLPILD
+541 IIAVYLPILN

>member
-1 MLYSYKGINKEYK
+1 
-14 YKRGM
+14 M

-28 INKIKETEE
+28 ISKIKEDED

-50 KMLVNIRN
+50 KMLVNIRT
-58 SLNKQLETAE
+58 SLNKQLEIAE

-73 QTKKLARKDRDKKSK
+73 QTKKLIRKDREKKLKKKTVDK
-88 KAIVDEEQD
+88 EQD
-97 VSLSNRSPI
+97 DSLANRSPI
-106 LRGINTLVNKLKTTE
+106 LRGINTLANKLKSIE

-127 NNKKIVIEEDMFENL
+127 SSKKIVIEEDMFENL
-142 QNMFKQQ
+142 QNMFKQ
-149 AALSETVE
+149 AESLEAIK
-157 NTDYNMEIIRAETSL
+157 NTDYNKEIIRAEESL
-172 SDQKVKKAPLP
+172 SSQKVKKAPLP

-235 PLLTSMDSIK
+235 PLLSSLESIK

-255 LDSIITDVQRGIT
+255 LDSIISDVQRGIT
-268 LSEALAKFPR
+268 FSEALSKFPR
-278 QFDTTY
+278 LFDTTY

-292 TSGNLEKS
+292 TSGTLEKS

-314 NRKMKVASVYPAMI
+314 KRKIKVASVYPAII

-333 VFMVAANLWFIPQFK
+333 VFMIAANLWFIPQFK

-355 LDLPA
+355 LQLPA
-360 FTQIV
+360 FTRIV

-376 IGLGILIAIFMMLK
+376 IGLGILIAIFIVLK

-402 YYDKFK
+402 YYDKLK
-408 LKFPVIRSL
+408 LKFPVIKKL

-462 IGSLMV
+462 IGRLMV
-468 HGFTFSEA
+468 QGLTFSEA
-476 IGQQENFDSTLT
+476 ISQQEDFDSTLT

-495 KTGRMVFALQQVAE
+495 KSGRMSFALQQVAE

-517 QIDSILEMVQP
+517 QIDSLLEMVQP

>member
-1 MLYSYKGINKEYK
+1 
-14 YKRGM
+14 M

-28 INKIKETEE
+28 ISKIKETED

-50 KMLVNIRN
+50 KMLVNIRT
-58 SLNKQLETAE
+58 SLNKQLEIAE

-73 QTKKLARKDRDKKSK
+73 QTKKLIRKDREKKLK
-88 KAIVDEEQD
+88 KKTVGKEQD
-97 VSLSNRSPI
+97 DSLANRSPI
-106 LRGINTLVNKLKTTE
+106 LRGINTLANKLKAIE

-127 NNKKIVIEEDMFENL
+127 SSKKIVIEEDMFENL
-142 QNMFKQQ
+142 QNMFKQ
-149 AALSETVE
+149 AESLEAIK
-157 NTDYNMEIIRAETSL
+157 NTDYNKEIIRAEESL
-172 SDQKVKKAPLP
+172 SSQKVKKAPLQ

-235 PLLTSMDSIK
+235 PLLSSMESIK

-255 LDSIITDVQRGIT
+255 LESIISDVQRGIT
-268 LSEALAKFPR
+268 FSEALSKFPR
-278 QFDTTY
+278 LFDTTY

-292 TSGNLEKS
+292 TSGTLEKS

-314 NRKMKVASVYPAMI
+314 KRKIKVASVYPAII

-333 VFMVAANLWFIPQFK
+333 VFMIAANLWFIPQFK

-355 LDLPA
+355 LQLPA
-360 FTQIV
+360 FTRIV

-376 IGLGILIAIFMMLK
+376 IGLGILIAIFIVLK

-402 YYDKFK
+402 YYDKLK
-408 LKFPVIRSL
+408 LKFPVIKKL

-462 IGSLMV
+462 IGGLMV
-468 HGFTFSEA
+468 QGLTFSEA
-476 IGQQENFDSTLT
+476 ISQQEDFDSTLT

-495 KTGRMVFALQQVAE
+495 KSGRMAFALQQVAE

-517 QIDSILEMVQP
+517 QIDSLLEMVQP
-528 VTLLLIGLIIGPI
+528 VTILLIGLIIGPI

>member
-28 INKIKETEE
+28 ISKIKETED

-50 KMLVNIRN
+50 KMLVNIRT
-58 SLNKQLETAE
+58 SLNKQLEIAE

-73 QTKKLARKDRDKKSK
+73 QTKKLIRKDREKKLKKETVDK
-88 KAIVDEEQD
+88 EQD
-97 VSLSNRSPI
+97 DSLANRSPI
-106 LRGINTLVNKLKTTE
+106 LRGINTLTNKLKAIE

-127 NNKKIVIEEDMFENL
+127 SSKKIVIEEDMFENL
-142 QNMFKQQ
+142 QNMFKQ
-149 AALSETVE
+149 AESLEAIK
-157 NTDYNMEIIRAETSL
+157 NTDYNMEIIRAEESL
-172 SDQKVKKAPLP
+172 SSQKVKKTPLQ

-206 IKNNMKIKVKQKEI
+206 IKNNMKIRVKQKEI

-235 PLLTSMDSIK
+235 PLLSSMESIK
-245 NTSSEKLAQV
+245 NSSSEKLAQV
-255 LDSIITDVQRGIT
+255 LDSIISDVQRGIP

-300 LEDVLRVKD
+300 LEDVLRVKE
-309 QEQKV
+309 QEEKV
-314 NRKMKVASVYPAMI
+314 KRKMKVASVYPAII

-333 VFMVAANLWFIPQFK
+333 VFMIAANLWFIPQFE

-355 LDLPA
+355 LQLPA
-360 FTQIV
+360 FTRIV

-376 IGLGILIAIFMMLK
+376 IGLGILIAIFIVLK

-402 YYDKFK
+402 YYDKLK
-408 LKFPVIRSL
+408 LKFPVIKKL

-462 IGSLMV
+462 IGRLMV
-468 HGFTFSEA
+468 QGLTFSEA
-476 IGQQENFDSTLT
+476 ISQQEDFDPTLT

-495 KTGRMVFALQQVAE
+495 KSGRMAFALQQVAD

-528 VTLLLIGLIIGPI
+528 ITILLIGLIIGPI
-541 IIAVYLPILD
+541 IIAVYLPILN

>member
-1 MLYSYKGINKEYK
+1 
-14 YKRGM
+14 M

-28 INKIKETEE
+28 ISKIKETED

-50 KMLVNIRN
+50 KMLVNIRT
-58 SLNKQLETAE
+58 SLNKQLEIAE

-73 QTKKLARKDRDKKSK
+73 QTKKLIRKDREKKLKKKTVDK
-88 KAIVDEEQD
+88 EQD
-97 VSLSNRSPI
+97 DSLANRSPI
-106 LRGINTLVNKLKTTE
+106 LRGINTLANKLKAIE

-127 NNKKIVIEEDMFENL
+127 SSKKIVIEEDMFENL
-142 QNMFKQQ
+142 QNMFKQ
-149 AALSETVE
+149 AESLEAIK
-157 NTDYNMEIIRAETSL
+157 NTDYNKEIIRAEESL
-172 SDQKVKKAPLP
+172 SSQKVKKAPLP

-235 PLLTSMDSIK
+235 PLLSSLESIK

-255 LDSIITDVQRGIT
+255 LESIISDVQRGIT
-268 LSEALAKFPR
+268 FSEALSKFPR
-278 QFDTTY
+278 LFDTTY

-292 TSGNLEKS
+292 TSGTLEKS

-314 NRKMKVASVYPAMI
+314 KRKIKVASVYPAII

-333 VFMVAANLWFIPQFK
+333 VFMIAANLWFIPQFK

-355 LDLPA
+355 LQLPA
-360 FTQIV
+360 FTRIV

-376 IGLGILIAIFMMLK
+376 IGLGILIAIFIVLK

-402 YYDKFK
+402 YYDKLK
-408 LKFPVIRSL
+408 LKFPVIKKL

-462 IGSLMV
+462 IGRLMV
-468 HGFTFSEA
+468 QGLTFSEA
-476 IGQQENFDSTLT
+476 ISQQEDFDPTLT

-495 KTGRMVFALQQVAE
+495 KSGRMSFALQQVAE

-517 QIDSILEMVQP
+517 QIDSLLEMVQP
-528 VTLLLIGLIIGPI
+528 ITLLLIGLIIGPI
-541 IIAVYLPILD
+541 IIAVYLPILN

>member
-28 INKIKETEE
+28 ISKIKETED
-37 VIVLVSLTRTSSN
+37 VIVLISLTRTSSN
-50 KMLVNIRN
+50 KMLVNIRT
-58 SLNKQLETAE
+58 SLNKQLEIAE

-73 QTKKLARKDRDKKSK
+73 QTKKLIRKDREKKLK
-88 KAIVDEEQD
+88 KKTVNKEQD
-97 VSLSNRSPI
+97 DSLANRSPI
-106 LRGINTLVNKLKTTE
+106 LRGINTLANKLKAIE

-127 NNKKIVIEEDMFENL
+127 SSKKIVIEEDMFENL
-142 QNMFKQQ
+142 QNMFKQ
-149 AALSETVE
+149 AESLEAIK
-157 NTDYNMEIIRAETSL
+157 NTDYNKEIIRAEESL
-172 SDQKVKKAPLP
+172 SSQKVKKAPLP

-235 PLLTSMDSIK
+235 PLLSSMESIK

-255 LDSIITDVQRGIT
+255 LDSIISDVQRGIT
-268 LSEALAKFPR
+268 FSEALSKFPR
-278 QFDTTY
+278 LFDTTY

-292 TSGNLEKS
+292 TSGTLEKS
-300 LEDVLRVKD
+300 LEDVLRVKE

-314 NRKMKVASVYPAMI
+314 KRKIKVASVYPAII

-333 VFMVAANLWFIPQFK
+333 VFMIAANLWFIPQFES
-348 NQFEQQG
+348 QFEQQG
-355 LDLPA
+355 LQLPA
-360 FTQIV
+360 FTRIV

-376 IGLGILIAIFMMLK
+376 IGLGILIAIFIVLK

-402 YYDKFK
+402 YYDKLK
-408 LKFPVIRSL
+408 LKFPVIKKL

-462 IGSLMV
+462 IGRLMV
-468 HGFTFSEA
+468 QGLTFSEA
-476 IGQQENFDSTLT
+476 ISQQEDFDSTLT

-495 KTGRMVFALQQVAE
+495 KSGRMSFALQQVAE

-517 QIDSILEMVQP
+517 QIDSLLEMVQP

-541 IIAVYLPILD
+541 IIAVYLPILN

>member
-28 INKIKETEE
+28 ISKIKETED
-37 VIVLVSLTRTSSN
+37 VIVLISLTRTSSN
-50 KMLVNIRN
+50 KMLVNIRT
-58 SLNKQLETAE
+58 SLNKQLEIAE

-73 QTKKLARKDRDKKSK
+73 QTKKLIRKDREKKLK
-88 KAIVDEEQD
+88 KKTVNKEQD
-97 VSLSNRSPI
+97 DSLANRSPI
-106 LRGINTLVNKLKTTE
+106 LRGINTLANKLKAIE

-127 NNKKIVIEEDMFENL
+127 SSKKIVIEEDMFENL
-142 QNMFKQQ
+142 QNMFKQ
-149 AALSETVE
+149 AESLEAIK
-157 NTDYNMEIIRAETSL
+157 NTDYNKEIIRAEESL
-172 SDQKVKKAPLP
+172 SSQKVKKAPLP

-220 IMMTRRLHIMLSSGV
+220 IMMTRRLHIMISSGV
-235 PLLTSMDSIK
+235 PLLSSMESIK

-255 LDSIITDVQRGIT
+255 LDSIISDVQRGIT
-268 LSEALAKFPR
+268 FSEALSKFPR
-278 QFDTTY
+278 LFDTTY

-292 TSGNLEKS
+292 TSGTLEKS
-300 LEDVLRVKD
+300 LEDVLRVKE

-314 NRKMKVASVYPAMI
+314 KRKIKVASVYPAII

-333 VFMVAANLWFIPQFK
+333 VFMIAANLWFIPQFE

-355 LDLPA
+355 LQLPA
-360 FTQIV
+360 FTRIV

-376 IGLGILIAIFMMLK
+376 IGLGILIAIFIVLK

-402 YYDKFK
+402 YYDKLK
-408 LKFPVIRSL
+408 LKFPVIKKL

-462 IGSLMV
+462 IGRLMV
-468 HGFTFSEA
+468 QGLTFSEA
-476 IGQQENFDSTLT
+476 ISQQEDFDSTLT

-495 KTGRMVFALQQVAE
+495 KSGRMSFALQQVAE

-517 QIDSILEMVQP
+517 QIDSLLEMVQP
-528 VTLLLIGLIIGPI
+528 VTILLIGLIIGPI
-541 IIAVYLPILD
+541 IIAVYLPILN

>member
-28 INKIKETEE
+28 ISKIKETED

-50 KMLVNIRN
+50 KMLVNIRT
-58 SLNKQLETAE
+58 SLNKQLEIAE

-73 QTKKLARKDRDKKSK
+73 QTKKLIRKDREKKLKKETVDK
-88 KAIVDEEQD
+88 EQD
-97 VSLSNRSPI
+97 DSLANRSPI
-106 LRGINTLVNKLKTTE
+106 LRGINTLANKLKSIE

-127 NNKKIVIEEDMFENL
+127 SSKKIVIEEDMFENL
-142 QNMFKQQ
+142 QNMFKQ
-149 AALSETVE
+149 AESLEAIK
-157 NTDYNMEIIRAETSL
+157 NTDYNMEIIRAEESL
-172 SDQKVKKAPLP
+172 SSQKVKKAPLQ

-206 IKNNMKIKVKQKEI
+206 IKNNMKIRIKQKEI

-235 PLLTSMDSIK
+235 PLLSSMESIK

-255 LDSIITDVQRGIT
+255 LDSIISDVQRGIP

-300 LEDVLRVKD
+300 LEDVLRVKE

-314 NRKMKVASVYPAMI
+314 KRKMKVASVYPAII

-333 VFMVAANLWFIPQFK
+333 VFMIAANLWFIPQFK

-355 LDLPA
+355 LQLPA
-360 FTQIV
+360 FTRIV

-376 IGLGILIAIFMMLK
+376 IGLGILIAIFIVLK

-402 YYDKFK
+402 YYDKLK
-408 LKFPVIRSL
+408 LKFPVIKKL

-462 IGSLMV
+462 IGRLMV
-468 HGFTFSEA
+468 QGLTFSEA
-476 IGQQENFDSTLT
+476 ISQQEDFDPTLT

-495 KTGRMVFALQQVAE
+495 KSGRMSFALQQVAE

-517 QIDSILEMVQP
+517 QIDSLLEMVQP

-541 IIAVYLPILD
+541 IIAVYLPILN

>member
-28 INKIKETEE
+28 ISKIKETED
-37 VIVLVSLTRTSSN
+37 VIVLISLTRTSSN
-50 KMLVNIRN
+50 KMLVNIRT
-58 SLNKQLETAE
+58 SLNKQLEIAE

-73 QTKKLARKDRDKKSK
+73 QTKKLIRKDREKKLK
-88 KAIVDEEQD
+88 KKTVNKEQD
-97 VSLSNRSPI
+97 DSLANRSPI
-106 LRGINTLVNKLKTTE
+106 LRGINTLANKLKAIE

-127 NNKKIVIEEDMFENL
+127 SSKKIVIEEDMFENL
-142 QNMFKQQ
+142 QNMFKQ
-149 AALSETVE
+149 AESLEAIK
-157 NTDYNMEIIRAETSL
+157 NTDYNKEIIRAEESL
-172 SDQKVKKAPLP
+172 SSQKVKKAPLP

-220 IMMTRRLHIMLSSGV
+220 IMMTRRLHIMISSGV
-235 PLLTSMDSIK
+235 PLLSSMESIK

-255 LDSIITDVQRGIT
+255 LDSIISDVQRGIT
-268 LSEALAKFPR
+268 FSEALSKFPR
-278 QFDTTY
+278 LFDTTY

-292 TSGNLEKS
+292 TSGTLEKS
-300 LEDVLRVKD
+300 LEDVLRVKE

-314 NRKMKVASVYPAMI
+314 KRKIKVASVYPAII

-333 VFMVAANLWFIPQFK
+333 VFMIAANLWFIPQFE

-355 LDLPA
+355 LQLPA
-360 FTQIV
+360 FTRIV

-376 IGLGILIAIFMMLK
+376 IGLGILIAIFIVLK

-402 YYDKFK
+402 YYDKLK
-408 LKFPVIRSL
+408 LKFPVIKKL

-462 IGSLMV
+462 IGRLMV
-468 HGFTFSEA
+468 QGLTFSEA
-476 IGQQENFDSTLT
+476 ISQQEDFDSTLT

-495 KTGRMVFALQQVAE
+495 KSGRMSFALQQVAE

-517 QIDSILEMVQP
+517 QIDSLLEMVQP

-541 IIAVYLPILD
+541 IIAVYLPILN

>member
-1 MLYSYKGINKEYK
+1 MLYSYKGVNKEYK

-28 INKIKETEE
+28 ISKIKETED

-50 KMLVNIRN
+50 KMLVNIRT
-58 SLNKQLETAE
+58 SLNKQLEIAE

-73 QTKKLARKDRDKKSK
+73 QTKKLIRKDREKKLKKKTVDK
-88 KAIVDEEQD
+88 EQD
-97 VSLSNRSPI
+97 DSLANRSPI
-106 LRGINTLVNKLKTTE
+106 LRGINTLANKLKAIE

-127 NNKKIVIEEDMFENL
+127 SSKKIVIEEDMFENL
-142 QNMFKQQ
+142 QNMFKQ
-149 AALSETVE
+149 AESLEAIK
-157 NTDYNMEIIRAETSL
+157 NTDYNKEIIRAEESL
-172 SDQKVKKAPLP
+172 SSQKVKKAPLP

-235 PLLTSMDSIK
+235 PLLSSLESIK

-255 LDSIITDVQRGIT
+255 LDSIISDVQRGIT
-268 LSEALAKFPR
+268 FSEALSKFPR
-278 QFDTTY
+278 LFDTTY

-292 TSGNLEKS
+292 TSGTLEKS

-314 NRKMKVASVYPAMI
+314 KRKMKVASVYPAII

-355 LDLPA
+355 LQLPA
-360 FTQIV
+360 FTRIV

-376 IGLGILIAIFMMLK
+376 IGLGILIAIFIVLK

-402 YYDKFK
+402 YYDKLK
-408 LKFPVIRSL
+408 LKFPVIKKL

-462 IGSLMV
+462 IGRLMV
-468 HGFTFSEA
+468 QGLTFSEA
-476 IGQQENFDSTLT
+476 ISQQEDFDSTLT

-495 KTGRMVFALQQVAE
+495 KSGRMSFALQQVAE

-517 QIDSILEMVQP
+517 QIDSLLEMVQP
-528 VTLLLIGLIIGPI
+528 ITILLIGLIIGPI

-557 II
+557 IV

>member
-28 INKIKETEE
+28 ISKIKETED
-37 VIVLVSLTRTSSN
+37 VIVLISLTRTSSN
-50 KMLVNIRN
+50 KMLVNIRT
-58 SLNKQLETAE
+58 SLNKQLEIAE

-73 QTKKLARKDRDKKSK
+73 QTKKLIRKDREKKLK
-88 KAIVDEEQD
+88 KKTVNKEQD
-97 VSLSNRSPI
+97 DSLANRSPI
-106 LRGINTLVNKLKTTE
+106 LRGINTLANKLKAIE

-127 NNKKIVIEEDMFENL
+127 SSKKIVIEEDMFENL
-142 QNMFKQQ
+142 QNMFKQ
-149 AALSETVE
+149 AESLEAIK
-157 NTDYNMEIIRAETSL
+157 NTDYNKEIIRAEESL
-172 SDQKVKKAPLP
+172 SSQKVKKAPLP

-206 IKNNMKIKVKQKEI
+206 IKNNMKIKVEQKEI

-235 PLLTSMDSIK
+235 PLLSSMESIK

-255 LDSIITDVQRGIT
+255 LESIISDVQRGIT
-268 LSEALAKFPR
+268 FSEALSKFPR
-278 QFDTTY
+278 LFDTTY

-292 TSGNLEKS
+292 TSGTLEKS
-300 LEDVLRVKD
+300 LEDILRVKE

-314 NRKMKVASVYPAMI
+314 KRKIKVASVYPAII
-328 SIVLV
+328 SIVLI
-333 VFMVAANLWFIPQFK
+333 VFMIAANLWFIPQFE

-355 LDLPA
+355 LQLPA
-360 FTQIV
+360 FTRIV

-376 IGLGILIAIFMMLK
+376 IGLGILIAILIVLK

-402 YYDKFK
+402 YYDKLK
-408 LKFPVIRSL
+408 LKFPVIKKL

-462 IGSLMV
+462 IGRLMV
-468 HGFTFSEA
+468 QGLTFSEA
-476 IGQQENFDSTLT
+476 ISQQEDFDSTLT

-495 KTGRMVFALQQVAE
+495 KSGRMSFALQQVAE

-517 QIDSILEMVQP
+517 QIDSLLEMVQP
-528 VTLLLIGLIIGPI
+528 VTILLIGLIIGPI
-541 IIAVYLPILD
+541 IIAVYLPILN